1 MQYSESH
8 LNVQLRSKIVV
19 GMSGLICTKAELFSA
34 MDNNL
39 VNIQCKRIIR
49 LVQVCA
55 YITHYTLYGRGGC
68 P

>member
-1 MQYSESH
+1 M
-8 LNVQLRSKIVV
+8 V
-19 GMSGLICTKAELFSA
+19 GLSGLICTKAELFSA

-55 YITHYTLYGRGGC
+55 YIPNYTLYGRGGC